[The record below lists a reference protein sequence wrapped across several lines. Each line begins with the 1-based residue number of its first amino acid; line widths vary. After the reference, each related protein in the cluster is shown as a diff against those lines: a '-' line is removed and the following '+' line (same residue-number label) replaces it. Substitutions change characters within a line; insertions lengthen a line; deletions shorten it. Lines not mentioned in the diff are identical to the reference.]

1 MLCKA
6 KLILFDLLLRMYT
19 KFGRNNVIYIVFVN
33 LFDRVSVYKKNVNFL
48 VFWSL
53 YGIFEILLDI
63 IMDHF
68 AL

>member
-1 MLCKA
+1 
-6 KLILFDLLLRMYT
+6 MYT